1 MYNLYRTILCYCKI
15 KKTVFFLYTEPKIS
29 VNLYNSCQF
38 DYICT
43 HFNSYMKKKIA
54 VGFWESIARIVLKN
68 RIVILGVILA
78 ITIFLALQWKN
89 LGMTYT
95 EANLL
100 PKKHIVNQQYEDFLS
115 KFGEEG
121 NLIVIGFKD
130 KEFFTPKAFA
140 AWNELMTG
148 LKSSKE
154 VELVVSLND
163 LKKLEKNETEEKFE
177 LVPLIDQKQTVNPA
191 YLQKIKNELFNNLPF
206 YEGLLF
212 NKQSGSIRSAI
223 YLNKKIVN
231 TAARKTF
238 IIENLVPKI
247 EKFEKTTG
255 IDLRV
260 SGMPYI
266 RTINA
271 ENMKGEIGL
280 FIGAALF
287 ITSLI
292 FFLFFRSFRATFIS
306 ICILL
311 VGVMWSFGTLG
322 LFHYKITILT
332 AIIPPLI
339 IVIGITNC
347 IFLINKYQQEIK
359 IHHNQAKALQ
369 RVISKIGVSTLM
381 TNLTTAAGFATFM
394 ITGNDLL
401 FEFGLVTSIN
411 VISVYLLT
419 LAVVPIFYSFMPLP
433 KEKHLFHLSKTYI
446 STLLDWVENIVKY
459 KRKTIYIIYALLLVF
474 SVIGVSQMKV
484 SGSLIGEMPKS
495 ASFFKDIV
503 FFEKEFNGVMP
514 LEIMI
519 NTKRKKGVMKLSTMK
534 KMDELQKTISEIPEL
549 SKPISIVNLVKYSKQ
564 AYYNG
569 NPEYYE
575 LPTSQEQAFIL
586 SYAKN
591 ATKNTKENLMKSYVD
606 STGQYARITT
616 FMKDI
621 GTKEMAKVESK
632 LHQKIDKI
640 FPKDRYEVTL
650 TGKALVFQKGTSYLI
665 DNLIESLIFAILLIA
680 GLMTYLF
687 RSGKMVL
694 ASVITNILPLCIT
707 SGLMGYFGIPLKP
720 STILVFSIAFGIS
733 VDNAIQFMAKYR
745 LDLLQNKGKVKKS
758 VFSALRE
765 TGISTFYTS
774 VVLILGFATFTLSS
788 FSGTIAL
795 GGLISCTLLFA
806 MFANLLVLP
815 ALVLTFEKKRAKK
828 EDLIEELN

>member
-1 MYNLYRTILCYCKI
+1 M
-15 KKTVFFLYTEPKIS
+15 KKTLK
-29 VNLYNSCQF
+29 
-38 DYICT
+38 
-43 HFNSYMKKKIA
+43 
-54 VGFWESIARIVLKN
+54 VGFWEFIARLILTYRITILVVIV
-68 RIVILGVILA
+68 A
-78 ITIFLALQWKN
+78 ITIFLGLQWKN
-89 LGMTYT
+89 LSMTYT

-100 PKKHIVNQQYEDFLS
+100 PKKHIVNRQYDDFLT

-130 KEFFTPKAFA
+130 PKFFTPKAFS

-148 LKSSKE
+148 LKNSKE
-154 VELVVSLND
+154 IELVVSLND
-163 LKKLEKNETEEKFE
+163 LKKLQKDTLAEKFE
-177 LVPLIDQKQTVNPA
+177 LVPLINQNQTVNPA
-191 YLQKIKNELFNNLPF
+191 YLQKIKLELFNNLPF

-212 NKQSGSIRSAI
+212 NKKSGSIRSAI
-223 YLNKKIVN
+223 YLKKAIVN
-231 TAARKTF
+231 TEERKTF
-238 IIENLVPKI
+238 ILENLIPKI
-247 EKFEKTTG
+247 DKFEKTTG

-271 ENMKGEIGL
+271 DNMKGEIGL
-280 FIGAALF
+280 FIGSALL
-287 ITSLI
+287 ITALI
-292 FFLFFRSFRATFIS
+292 FFLFFRSYRATFIS
-306 ICILL
+306 IFILL
-311 VGVMWSFGTLG
+311 FGVMWSFGTLG
-322 LFHYKITILT
+322 LFHYRITILT

-359 IHHNQAKALQ
+359 MHRNQAKALQ

-411 VISVYLLT
+411 VMTVYLLT
-419 LAVVPIFYSFMPLP
+419 LVIVPIMYSFMHVP
-433 KEKHLFHLSKTYI
+433 KEKHLYHLSKNYL
-446 STLLDWVENIVKY
+446 SSVLDWVEHIVKT
-459 KRKTIYIIYALLLVF
+459 KRTYIYSIYGLLLVF
-474 SVIGVSQMKV
+474 SVIGVVQMKV

-519 NTKRKKGVMKLSTMK
+519 DTKHKKGVMKLSTMK
-534 KMDELQKTISEIPEL
+534 KMDEFQKTIEQIPEL
-549 SKPISIVNLVKYSKQ
+549 SKPVSIVNLVKYSKQ
-564 AYYNG
+564 AFYNG
-569 NPEYYE
+569 KPEYFE
-575 LPTSQEQAFIL
+575 LPTSQEQVFIL

-591 ATKNTKENLMKSYVD
+591 AAKNSKENLMKSYVD

-621 GTKEMAKVESK
+621 GTKDMSK
-632 LHQKIDKI
+632 IEGKLRTKIEEI

-650 TGKALVFQKGTSYLI
+650 TGKALVFQKGTTYLI
-665 DNLIESLIFAILLIA
+665 NNLIESLIFAIFLIA
-680 GLMTYLF
+680 GLMAYMF
-687 RSGKMVL
+687 RSAKMIFV
-694 ASVITNILPLCIT
+694 SVITNILPLCIT
-707 SGLMGYFGIPLKP
+707 SGLMGYLGIPLKP

-745 LDLLQNKGKVKKS
+745 HDLIQNNGKIKKS

-774 VVLILGFATFTLSS
+774 IVLIFGFAIFTLSS
-788 FSGTIAL
+788 FGGTVAL

-815 ALVLTFEKKRAKK
+815 ALVLTFEKKKAKN
-828 EDLIEELN
+828 EE

>member
-1 MYNLYRTILCYCKI
+1 
-15 KKTVFFLYTEPKIS
+15 
-29 VNLYNSCQF
+29 
-38 DYICT
+38 
-43 HFNSYMKKKIA
+43 MKKKIKA
-54 VGFWESIARIVLKN
+54 GFWEYIAGIVLRN
-68 RIVILGVILA
+68 RVTILVL
-78 ITIFLALQWKN
+78 IFLLTLFLAFQWKN
-89 LGMTYT
+89 VGMTYN

-100 PKKHIVNQQYEDFLS
+100 PKDHPANKDYTQFLNT
-115 KFGEEG
+115 FGEEG
-121 NLIVIGFKD
+121 NLIVIGVKD
-130 KEFFTPKAFA
+130 DAFFTPKAFT
-140 AWNELMTG
+140 AWNNMMQQ
-148 LKSSKE
+148 LKAHKE
-154 VELVVSLND
+154 IELVVSISN
-163 LKKLEKNETEEKFE
+163 LKKLEKDTINQKFQ
-177 LVPLIDQKQTVNPA
+177 LVPLIDPSQEKNNT
-191 YLQKIKNELFNNLPF
+191 YLKGIKNQLFNELPF

-212 NKQSGSIRSAI
+212 NKKSGSIRAAL
-223 YLNKKIVN
+223 YMNKKMVN
-231 TAARKTF
+231 SPIRKKF
-238 IIENLVPKI
+238 ILKELVPAV
-247 EKFEKTTG
+247 EQFEKETN
-255 IDLRV
+255 IDLKV

-266 RTINA
+266 RTINT

-306 ICILL
+306 ICILIF
-311 VGVMWSFGTLG
+311 GVMWSFGTLG

-359 IHHNQAKALQ
+359 NHGNQAKALQ

-381 TNLTTAAGFATFM
+381 TNMTTAIGFATFM

-401 FEFGLVTSIN
+401 YEFGLVTSIN
-411 VISVYLLT
+411 VITVYLLT
-419 LAVVPIFYSFMPLP
+419 LVVVPIVYSFMAMP
-433 KEKHLFHLSKTYI
+433 KEKHLEHLTQNYLS
-446 STLLDWVENIVKY
+446 SLLNWVEQIVRY
-459 KRKTIYIIYALLLVF
+459 KRNKVYIIYALLLVF
-474 SVIGVSQMKV
+474 SIIGISQMKV

-495 ASFFKDIV
+495 ASFYKDIL
-503 FFEKEFNGVMP
+503 FFEKEFNGVQP

-519 NTKRKKGVMKLSTMK
+519 NTGRKKGVMKASMMR
-534 KMDELQKTISEIPEL
+534 KMEELQKTIDSIPEL
-549 SKPISIVNLVKYSKQ
+549 SKPVSIVNLVKYSKQ

-591 ATKNTKENLMKSYVD
+591 ATKNSKENLMKSYVD

-621 GTKEMAKVESK
+621 GTEEMAKVEK
-632 LHQKIDKI
+632 RLHAKIDKI
-640 FPKDRYEVTL
+640 FPSDKYTVTL
-650 TGKALVFQKGTSYLI
+650 TGKALVFQKGTTYLVE
-665 DNLIESLIFAILLIA
+665 NLIESLIFAILLIA
-680 GLMTYLF
+680 GLMAYMF
-687 RSGKMVL
+687 RSWKMIF
-694 ASVITNILPLCIT
+694 ASVVTNILPLCIT

-745 LDLLQNKGKVKKS
+745 HDLIHNKGKIKKS
-758 VFSALRE
+758 VISALHE
-765 TGISTFYTS
+765 TGVSTFYTS
-774 VVLILGFATFTLSS
+774 MVLIFGFAIFTLSS

-795 GGLISCTLLFA
+795 GGLISVTLTFA

-815 ALVLTFEKKRAKK
+815 ALVLTTEKWSGKQDVIDEPVINILRSQEEEEEEEEEK
-828 EDLIEELN
+828 IEEK

>member
-1 MYNLYRTILCYCKI
+1 
-15 KKTVFFLYTEPKIS
+15 
-29 VNLYNSCQF
+29 
-38 DYICT
+38 
-43 HFNSYMKKKIA
+43 MKKKSTA
-54 VGFWESIARIVLKN
+54 GFWEFVAGIVLRN
-68 RIVILGVILA
+68 RITILVVIFL
-78 ITIFLALQWKN
+78 ITIFLAFQWRN
-89 LGMTYT
+89 VGMTYN

-100 PKKHIVNQQYEDFLS
+100 PKNHPANKDYTQFLNT
-115 KFGEEG
+115 FGEEG
-121 NLIVIGFKD
+121 NLIVMGIKD
-130 KEFFTPKAFA
+130 DSFFTPKAYS
-140 AWNELMTG
+140 AWNEMMSS
-148 LKSSKE
+148 LKKHKE
-154 VELVVSLND
+154 IELIVSIND
-163 LKKLEKNETEEKFE
+163 LKKLQKDTVNEKFE
-177 LVPLIDQKQTVNPA
+177 LVPLIDQKQTSNQA
-191 YLQKIKNELFNNLPF
+191 YLSEIKRQLFNDLPF

-212 NKQSGSIRSAI
+212 NKKSGSIRGALYI
-223 YLNKKIVN
+223 NKKVVN
-231 TAARKTF
+231 SPVRKAF
-238 IIENLVPKI
+238 ILNVLVPEVK
-247 EKFEKTTG
+247 KFKDATK
-255 IDLRV
+255 IDLKI

-266 RTINA
+266 RTINT

-306 ICILL
+306 ICILIF
-311 VGVMWSFGTLG
+311 GVMWSFGTLG

-359 IHHNQAKALQ
+359 NHSNQAKALQ

-381 TNLTTAAGFATFM
+381 TNMTTAIGFATFM

-401 FEFGLVTSIN
+401 YEFGLVTSIN
-411 VISVYLLT
+411 VITVYLLT
-419 LAVVPIFYSFMPLP
+419 LVVVPIVYSFMAVP
-433 KEKHLFHLSKTYI
+433 KEKHLKHLNKNYLS
-446 STLLDWVENIVKY
+446 SLLNWVEKVVRN
-459 KRKTIYIIYALLLVF
+459 KRNSVYIIYGMLLVF
-474 SVIGVSQMKV
+474 SIIGVSQMKV

-495 ASFFKDIV
+495 ASFFKDIL
-503 FFEKEFNGVMP
+503 FFEKEFNGVQP

-519 NTKRKKGVMKLSTMK
+519 NTKKKKGVMKSSTIR
-534 KMDELQKTISEIPEL
+534 KMDELQKTIDSIPEL
-549 SKPISIVNLVKYSKQ
+549 SKPVSIVNLVKYSKQ

-591 ATKNTKENLMKSYVD
+591 ATKNSKENLMKSYVD

-621 GTKEMAKVESK
+621 GTEEMAKVEGR
-632 LHQKIDKI
+632 LHQRINQI
-640 FPKDRYEVTL
+640 FPSDRFEVKL
-650 TGKALVFQKGTSYLI
+650 TGKALVFQKGTSYLV

-680 GLMTYLF
+680 GLMAYMF
-687 RSGKMVL
+687 RSWKMIF

-745 LDLLQNKGKVKKS
+745 HDLIQNKGKIKKS
-758 VFSALRE
+758 VISALHE
-765 TGISTFYTS
+765 TGVSTFYTS
-774 VVLILGFATFTLSS
+774 IVLIFGFAIFTLSS

-795 GGLISCTLLFA
+795 GGLISVTLTFA

-815 ALVLTFEKKRAKK
+815 ALVLTTSKWGGEKEVLEEPALNILRDAEEEIDEEEETEKK
-828 EDLIEELN
+828 

>member
-1 MYNLYRTILCYCKI
+1 M
-15 KKTVFFLYTEPKIS
+15 KKTLR
-29 VNLYNSCQF
+29 
-38 DYICT
+38 
-43 HFNSYMKKKIA
+43 
-54 VGFWESIARIVLKN
+54 VGFWEFIARLILTY
-68 RIVILGVILA
+68 RITILVVIAA
-78 ITIFLALQWKN
+78 ITIFLGLQWKN
-89 LGMTYT
+89 LNMTYT

-100 PKKHIVNQQYEDFLS
+100 PKKHIVNRQYDDFLS

-130 KEFFTPKAFA
+130 PKFFTPKAFS

-148 LKSSKE
+148 LKNSKG

-163 LKKLEKNETEEKFE
+163 LKKLQKDTLAEKFE
-177 LVPLIDQKQTVNPA
+177 LVPFINQNQTVNPA
-191 YLQKIKNELFNNLPF
+191 YLQKIKLELFNNLPF

-212 NKQSGSIRSAI
+212 NKKSGSIRSAI
-223 YLNKKIVN
+223 YLKKSIVN
-231 TAARKTF
+231 TVERKTF
-238 IIENLVPKI
+238 ILENLIPKI
-247 EKFEKTTG
+247 DKFEKSTG

-280 FIGAALF
+280 FIGAALL

-292 FFLFFRSFRATFIS
+292 FFLFFRSYRATFIS
-306 ICILL
+306 IFILIF
-311 VGVMWSFGTLG
+311 GVMWSFGTLG
-322 LFHYKITILT
+322 LFHYRITILT

-359 IHHNQAKALQ
+359 LHHNQAKALQ

-411 VISVYLLT
+411 VITVYLLT
-419 LAVVPIFYSFMPLP
+419 LVVVPIMYSFMHVP
-433 KEKHLFHLSKTYI
+433 KEKHLYHLSKTYL
-446 STLLDWVENIVKY
+446 SSVLNWVEHIVKT
-459 KRKTIYIIYALLLVF
+459 KRTYIYSIYGLLLVF
-474 SVIGVSQMKV
+474 SVIGVVQMKV

-519 NTKRKKGVMKLSTMK
+519 DTKHKKGVMKLSTMK
-534 KMDELQKTISEIPEL
+534 KMDELQKTIEQIPEL
-549 SKPISIVNLVKYSKQ
+549 SKPVSIVNLVKYSKQ
-564 AYYNG
+564 AFYNG

-575 LPTSQEQAFIL
+575 LPTSQEQVFIL
-586 SYAKN
+586 SFAKN
-591 ATKNTKENLMKSYVD
+591 ATKNSKENLMKSYVD

-621 GTKEMAKVESK
+621 GTKDMSK
-632 LHQKIDKI
+632 IEGKLRTKIEEI

-650 TGKALVFQKGTSYLI
+650 TGKALVFQKGTTYLI
-665 DNLIESLIFAILLIA
+665 NNLIESLIFAIFLIA
-680 GLMTYLF
+680 GLMAYMF
-687 RSGKMVL
+687 RSAKMIFV
-694 ASVITNILPLCIT
+694 SVITNILPLCIT
-707 SGLMGYFGIPLKP
+707 SGLMGYLGIPLKP

-745 LDLLQNKGKVKKS
+745 HDLIQNNGKIKKS

-774 VVLILGFATFTLSS
+774 VVLIFGFAIFTLSS
-788 FSGTIAL
+788 FGGTVAL

-815 ALVLTFEKKRAKK
+815 ALVLTFEKKKA
-828 EDLIEELN
+828 INEE

>member
-1 MYNLYRTILCYCKI
+1 
-15 KKTVFFLYTEPKIS
+15 
-29 VNLYNSCQF
+29 
-38 DYICT
+38 
-43 HFNSYMKKKIA
+43 MKKALK
-54 VGFWESIARIVLKN
+54 VGFWELIARIILKN
-68 RIVILGVILA
+68 RIIILGIILA
-78 ITIFLALQWKN
+78 ITVFLGLQWKN
-89 LGMTYT
+89 LAMTYT

-100 PKKHIVNQQYEDFLS
+100 PEKHIANKQYQDFLN

-130 KEFFTPKAFA
+130 NSFFTPKAYA

-148 LKSSKE
+148 LKKAKE

-163 LKKLEKNETEEKFE
+163 LKKLQKDTIAEKFE
-177 LVPLIDQKQTVNPA
+177 LVNFIDQSQSKNA
-191 YLQKIKNELFNNLPF
+191 SYLKGIKNELFSNLPF

-212 NKQSGSIRSAI
+212 NKESGSIRSAV

-231 TAARKTF
+231 TAGRKTF

-280 FIGAALF
+280 FIGGALLV
-287 ITSLI
+287 TSLI
-292 FFLFFRSFRATFIS
+292 FFFFFRSFRATFIS
-306 ICILL
+306 IFILL
-311 VGVMWSFGTLG
+311 FGVMWSFGTLG

-359 IHHNQAKALQ
+359 LHNNQAKALQ
-369 RVISKIGVSTLM
+369 RVISKIGVATLM

-411 VISVYLLT
+411 VITVYLLT
-419 LAVVPIFYSFMPLP
+419 LMIVPIMYSFMAVP
-433 KEKHLFHLSKTYI
+433 KEKHLYHLSKTYI
-446 STLLDWVENIVKY
+446 SSVLNWVEYAVRNN
-459 KRKTIYIIYALLLVF
+459 RKIIYTIYGLLLVF
-474 SVIGVSQMKV
+474 SVIGVSKMKV

-495 ASFFKDIV
+495 ASFFKDIL

-519 NTKRKKGVMKLSTMK
+519 NTKQKKGVMKLSTMK

-549 SKPISIVNLVKYSKQ
+549 SKPVSVVNLVKYSKQ

-569 NPEYYE
+569 NAEFYE
-575 LPTSQEQAFIL
+575 LPTSQEQTFIL

-591 ATKNTKENLMKSYVD
+591 ATKNTKDNLMKSYVD

-621 GTKEMAKVESK
+621 GTEEMAKVEDK
-632 LHQKIDKI
+632 LRKKIDLV
-640 FPKDRYEVTL
+640 FPKERYEVTL

-665 DNLIESLIFAILLIA
+665 DNLIMSLIFAVFLIA
-680 GLMTYLF
+680 GLMAYMF
-687 RSGKMVL
+687 RSPKMILV
-694 ASVITNILPLCIT
+694 SVITNILPLCIT
-707 SGLMGYFGIPLKP
+707 SGLMGYLGIPLKP

-745 LDLLQNKGKVKKS
+745 HDLIQNNGKIKKS

-774 VVLILGFATFTLSS
+774 IVLVFGFAIFTLSS

-815 ALVLTFEKKRAKK
+815 ALVLTFEKKKTIK
-828 EDLIEELN
+828 EDSLEVEN

>member
-1 MYNLYRTILCYCKI
+1 
-15 KKTVFFLYTEPKIS
+15 
-29 VNLYNSCQF
+29 
-38 DYICT
+38 
-43 HFNSYMKKKIA
+43 MKKAIQ
-54 VGFWESIARIVLKN
+54 VGFWEKVARIILKN
-68 RIVILGVILA
+68 RITILIIVAAL
-78 ITIFLALQWKN
+78 TIFLGSQWKN
-89 LGMTYT
+89 LAMTYT

-100 PKKHIVNQQYEDFLS
+100 PKDHIANKEYQQFLD

-130 KEFFTPKAFA
+130 SNFFTPKNYA

-148 LKSSKE
+148 LKKSKE
-154 VELVVSLND
+154 VDLVVSLND
-163 LKKLEKNETEEKFE
+163 LKKLEKDTVNEKFV
-177 LVPLIDQKQTVNPA
+177 LAPFIDQSKTIDPA
-191 YLQKIKNELFNNLPF
+191 YLKTVQYDLFHNLPF

-212 NKQSGSIRSAI
+212 NKESGSVRSAV
-223 YLNKKIVN
+223 YMNKDLVN

-255 IDLRV
+255 VDLKV

-271 ENMKGEIGL
+271 EDMKGEIGL
-280 FIGAALF
+280 FIGSALL
-287 ITSLI
+287 IVSLV
-292 FFLFFRSFRATFIS
+292 FFFFFRSFRATFIS
-306 ICILL
+306 ICILI

-332 AIIPPLI
+332 AVIPPLI

-359 IHHNQAKALQ
+359 LHNNQAKALQ
-369 RVISKIGVSTLM
+369 RIISKIGVSTLM
-381 TNLTTAAGFATFM
+381 TNLTTAIGFATFM
-394 ITGNDLL
+394 ITGNELL

-419 LAVVPIFYSFMPLP
+419 LVIVPIVYSFLP
-433 KEKHLFHLSKTYI
+433 VPGEKHLYHLSKTYI
-446 STLLDWVENIVKY
+446 STLLDFVENVVRN
-459 KRKTIYIIYALLLVF
+459 KRKVIYTIYGLLLVF

-495 ASFFKDIV
+495 ASFFKDIL
-503 FFEKEFNGVMP
+503 FYEKEFNGVMP

-519 NTKRKKGVMKLSTMK
+519 DTQRKKGVMKLSTMR
-534 KMDELQKTISEIPEL
+534 KMDELQNTISEMPEL
-549 SKPISIVNLVKYSKQ
+549 SKPVSIVNLVKYSKQ

-569 NPEYYE
+569 KPEYYQ

-591 ATKNTKENLMKSYVD
+591 ATKNSKENLMKSYVD

-616 FMKDI
+616 FMRDI
-621 GTKEMAKVESK
+621 GTDEMAKVEKK
-632 LHQKIDKI
+632 LHSKIDEI
-640 FPKDRYEVTL
+640 FPSDRYKVTV
-650 TGKALVFQKGTSYLI
+650 TGKALVFQKGTSYLV
-665 DNLIESLIFAILLIA
+665 DNLIESLIFAILVIA
-680 GLMTYLF
+680 ALMLYLF
-687 RSGKMVL
+687 RSFKMVF

-733 VDNAIQFMAKYR
+733 VDNAIQFMAKYKH
-745 LDLLQNKGKVKKS
+745 DLIQSNGKVKKS
-758 VFSALRE
+758 VFSSLRE

-795 GGLISCTLLFA
+795 GGLISCTLAFA

-815 ALVLTFEKKRAKK
+815 ALVLTFEKKKAKK
-828 EDLIEELN
+828 EDLEESGK

>member
-1 MYNLYRTILCYCKI
+1 M
-15 KKTVFFLYTEPKIS
+15 KKTLR
-29 VNLYNSCQF
+29 
-38 DYICT
+38 
-43 HFNSYMKKKIA
+43 
-54 VGFWESIARIVLKN
+54 VGFWEFIARLILTYRITILVVIV
-68 RIVILGVILA
+68 A
-78 ITIFLALQWKN
+78 ITIFLGLQWKN
-89 LGMTYT
+89 LSMTYT

-100 PKKHIVNQQYEDFLS
+100 PKKHIVNRQYDEFLS

-121 NLIVIGFKD
+121 NLIVICFKD
-130 KEFFTPKAFA
+130 PKFFTPKAFA

-148 LKSSKE
+148 LKNSKE
-154 VELVVSLND
+154 IELVVSLND
-163 LKKLEKNETEEKFE
+163 LKKLQKDTLAEKFE
-177 LVPLIDQKQTVNPA
+177 LVPLINQNQTVNPA
-191 YLQKIKNELFNNLPF
+191 YLQKIKFELFNNLPF

-212 NKQSGSIRSAI
+212 NKKSGSIRSAI
-223 YLNKKIVN
+223 YLKKAIVN
-231 TAARKTF
+231 TAERKTF
-238 IIENLVPKI
+238 ILENLIPKI
-247 EKFEKTTG
+247 DKFEKATG

-271 ENMKGEIGL
+271 DNMKGEIGL
-280 FIGAALF
+280 FIGAALL

-292 FFLFFRSFRATFIS
+292 FFLFFRSYRATFIS
-306 ICILL
+306 IFILIF
-311 VGVMWSFGTLG
+311 GVMWSFGTLG
-322 LFHYKITILT
+322 LFHYRITILT

-359 IHHNQAKALQ
+359 LHNNQAKALQ

-411 VISVYLLT
+411 VITVYLLT
-419 LAVVPIFYSFMPLP
+419 LVVVPIMYSFMHVP
-433 KEKHLFHLSKTYI
+433 KEKHLHHLSKTYL
-446 STLLDWVENIVKY
+446 SSVLDWVEHIVKT
-459 KRKTIYIIYALLLVF
+459 KRTYIYSIYGLLLVF
-474 SVIGVSQMKV
+474 SVIGVVQMKV

-519 NTKRKKGVMKLSTMK
+519 DTKRKKGVMKLSTMK
-534 KMDELQKTISEIPEL
+534 KMDELQKTIEQIPEL
-549 SKPISIVNLVKYSKQ
+549 SKPVSIVNLVKYSKQ
-564 AYYNG
+564 AFYNG
-569 NPEYYE
+569 KPEFYE
-575 LPTSQEQAFIL
+575 LPTSQEQVFIL

-591 ATKNTKENLMKSYVD
+591 ATKNSKENLMKSYVD

-621 GTKEMAKVESK
+621 GTKDMSK
-632 LHQKIDKI
+632 IEGKLRTKIEEI

-650 TGKALVFQKGTSYLI
+650 TGKALVFQKGTTYLI
-665 DNLIESLIFAILLIA
+665 NNLIESLIFAIFLIA
-680 GLMTYLF
+680 GLMAYMF
-687 RSGKMVL
+687 RSAKMIFV
-694 ASVITNILPLCIT
+694 SVITNILPLCIT
-707 SGLMGYFGIPLKP
+707 SGLMGYLGIPLKP

-745 LDLLQNKGKVKKS
+745 HDLIQNNGKIKKS

-774 VVLILGFATFTLSS
+774 IVLIFGFAIFTLSS
-788 FSGTIAL
+788 FGGTVAL

-815 ALVLTFEKKRAKK
+815 ALVLTFEKKKAKN
-828 EDLIEELN
+828 EE

>member
-1 MYNLYRTILCYCKI
+1 M
-15 KKTVFFLYTEPKIS
+15 KKTLR
-29 VNLYNSCQF
+29 
-38 DYICT
+38 
-43 HFNSYMKKKIA
+43 
-54 VGFWESIARIVLKN
+54 VGFWEFIARLILTYRITILVVIV
-68 RIVILGVILA
+68 A
-78 ITIFLALQWKN
+78 ITIFLGLQWKN
-89 LGMTYT
+89 LSMTYT

-100 PKKHIVNQQYEDFLS
+100 PKKHIVNRQYDEFLS

-130 KEFFTPKAFA
+130 PKFFTPKAFA

-148 LKSSKE
+148 LKNSKE
-154 VELVVSLND
+154 IELVVSLND
-163 LKKLEKNETEEKFE
+163 LKKLQKDTLAEKFE
-177 LVPLIDQKQTVNPA
+177 LVPLINQNQTVNPA
-191 YLQKIKNELFNNLPF
+191 YLQKIKFELFNNLPF

-212 NKQSGSIRSAI
+212 NKKSGSIRSAI
-223 YLNKKIVN
+223 YLKKAIVN
-231 TAARKTF
+231 TAERKTF
-238 IIENLVPKI
+238 ILENLIPKI
-247 EKFEKTTG
+247 DKFEKATG

-271 ENMKGEIGL
+271 DNMKGEIGL
-280 FIGAALF
+280 FIGAALL

-292 FFLFFRSFRATFIS
+292 FFLFFRSYRATFIS
-306 ICILL
+306 IFILL
-311 VGVMWSFGTLG
+311 FGVMWSFGTLG
-322 LFHYKITILT
+322 LFHYRITILT

-359 IHHNQAKALQ
+359 LHNNQAKALQ

-411 VISVYLLT
+411 VITVYLLT
-419 LAVVPIFYSFMPLP
+419 LVVVPIMYSFMHVP
-433 KEKHLFHLSKTYI
+433 KEKHLHHLSKTYL
-446 STLLDWVENIVKY
+446 SSVLDWVEHIVKT
-459 KRKTIYIIYALLLVF
+459 KRTYIYSIYGLLLVF
-474 SVIGVSQMKV
+474 SVIGVVQMKV

-519 NTKRKKGVMKLSTMK
+519 DTKRKKGVMKLSTMK
-534 KMDELQKTISEIPEL
+534 KMDELQKTIEQIPEL
-549 SKPISIVNLVKYSKQ
+549 SKPVSIVNLVKYSKQ
-564 AYYNG
+564 AFYNG
-569 NPEYYE
+569 KPEFYE
-575 LPTSQEQAFIL
+575 LPTSQEQVFIL

-591 ATKNTKENLMKSYVD
+591 ATKNSKENLMKSYVD

-621 GTKEMAKVESK
+621 GTKDMSK
-632 LHQKIDKI
+632 IEGKLRTKIDEI
-640 FPKDRYEVTL
+640 FPKDRYEVSL
-650 TGKALVFQKGTSYLI
+650 TGKALVFQKGTTYLI
-665 DNLIESLIFAILLIA
+665 NNLIESLIFAIFLIA
-680 GLMTYLF
+680 GLMAYMF
-687 RSGKMVL
+687 RSAKMIFV
-694 ASVITNILPLCIT
+694 SVITNILPLCIT
-707 SGLMGYFGIPLKP
+707 SGLMGYLGIPLKP

-745 LDLLQNKGKVKKS
+745 HDLIQNNGKIKKS

-774 VVLILGFATFTLSS
+774 IVLIFGFAVFTLSS
-788 FSGTIAL
+788 FGGTVAL

-815 ALVLTFEKKRAKK
+815 ALVLTFEKKKAKN
-828 EDLIEELN
+828 EE

>member
-1 MYNLYRTILCYCKI
+1 
-15 KKTVFFLYTEPKIS
+15 
-29 VNLYNSCQF
+29 
-38 DYICT
+38 
-43 HFNSYMKKKIA
+43 MKHKVK
-54 VGFWESIARIVLKN
+54 VGFWETIARIILKN
-68 RIVILGVILA
+68 RILILGIIAA
-78 ITIFLALQWKN
+78 ITIFLGLQWKN

-100 PKKHIVNQQYEDFLS
+100 PKKHIVNQQYEEFLS
-115 KFGEEG
+115 RFGEEG

-130 KEFFTPKAFA
+130 ETFFTPKAFA
-140 AWNELMTG
+140 AWNDLMTG
-148 LKSSKE
+148 LKSAKE
-154 VELVVSLND
+154 VELVVSIND
-163 LKKLEKNETEEKFE
+163 LKTLQKDTINEKFE
-177 LVPLIDQKQTVNPA
+177 LVPFIDAKQTVNA
-191 YLQKIKNELFNNLPF
+191 DYLKQKKNELFKKLPF

-212 NKQSGSIRSAI
+212 NKQSGSIRSAV
-223 YLNKKIVN
+223 YLDKKVVN
-231 TAARKTF
+231 TADRKTF

-280 FIGAALF
+280 FIGAALL
-287 ITSLI
+287 TVSLI
-292 FFLFFRSFRATFIS
+292 FFFFFRSFRATFIS
-306 ICILL
+306 IFILL
-311 VGVMWSFGTLG
+311 FGVMWSFGTLG

-401 FEFGLVTSIN
+401 FEFGLVTSLN

-419 LAVVPIFYSFMPLP
+419 LVVVPIVYSFMSVP
-433 KEKHLFHLSKTYI
+433 KEKHLYHLSKTYI
-446 STLLDWVENIVKY
+446 SSLLDWVEKIVIT
-459 KRKTIYIIYALLLVF
+459 KRSVIYSIYGLLLIF
-474 SVIGVSQMKV
+474 SLIGVLQMKV

-495 ASFFKDIV
+495 ASFFKDIT
-503 FFEKEFNGVMP
+503 FYEKEFHGVMP

-534 KMDELQKTISEIPEL
+534 KMDELQQTITQIPEL
-549 SKPISIVNLVKYSKQ
+549 SPPVSIVNLVKYSKQ

-569 NPEYYE
+569 NPEYYD
-575 LPTSQEQAFIL
+575 LPTSQEQGFIF

-591 ATKNTKENLMKSYVD
+591 ATKNSKDNLMKSYVD

-621 GTKEMAKVESK
+621 GTQEMAKVEA
-632 LHQKIDKI
+632 KIRKKTDEI
-640 FPKDRYEVTL
+640 FPKDRFEVTL

-665 DNLIESLIFAILLIA
+665 DNLIESLIFAILMIA
-680 GLMTYLF
+680 GLMAYLF
-687 RSGKMVL
+687 RSFKMVM
-694 ASVITNILPLCIT
+694 ASVITNVLPLCIT
-707 SGLMGYFGIPLKP
+707 SGLMGYFEIPLKP

-745 LDLLQNKGKVKKS
+745 HDLLANNGKVKKS

-774 VVLILGFATFTLSS
+774 VVLIFGFAIFTLSS

-815 ALVLTFEKKRAKK
+815 ALVLTFEKKKAKN
-828 EDLIEELN
+828 EV

>member
-1 MYNLYRTILCYCKI
+1 MLALKSFM
-15 KKTVFFLYTEPKIS
+15 KKTLK
-29 VNLYNSCQF
+29 
-38 DYICT
+38 
-43 HFNSYMKKKIA
+43 
-54 VGFWESIARIVLKN
+54 VGFWEFIARLILTYRITILVIIV
-68 RIVILGVILA
+68 A
-78 ITIFLALQWKN
+78 ITIFLGLQWKN
-89 LGMTYT
+89 LSMTYT

-100 PKKHIVNQQYEDFLS
+100 PKTHIVNRQYDDFLT

-130 KEFFTPKAFA
+130 PNFFTPKAFA

-148 LKSSKE
+148 LKNSKE

-163 LKKLEKNETEEKFE
+163 LKKLQKDTLAEKFE
-177 LVPLIDQKQTVNPA
+177 LVPLINQNQTLNLA
-191 YLQKIKNELFNNLPF
+191 YLQKIKLELFNNLPF

-212 NKQSGSIRSAI
+212 NKKSGSIRSAI
-223 YLNKKIVN
+223 YLKKSIVN
-231 TAARKTF
+231 TAERKTF
-238 IIENLVPKI
+238 ILENLIPKI
-247 EKFEKTTG
+247 DKFEKSTG

-280 FIGAALF
+280 FIGAALL

-292 FFLFFRSFRATFIS
+292 FFLFFRSYRATFIS
-306 ICILL
+306 IFILIF
-311 VGVMWSFGTLG
+311 GVMWSFGTLG
-322 LFHYKITILT
+322 LFHYRITILT

-359 IHHNQAKALQ
+359 LHNNQAKALQ

-411 VISVYLLT
+411 VITVYLLT
-419 LAVVPIFYSFMPLP
+419 LVVVPIMYSFMHVP
-433 KEKHLFHLSKTYI
+433 KEKHLYHLSKTYL
-446 STLLDWVENIVKY
+446 SSVLDWVEHIVKT
-459 KRKTIYIIYALLLVF
+459 KRSYIYSIYGLLLVF
-474 SVIGVSQMKV
+474 SVIGVVQMKV

-519 NTKRKKGVMKLSTMK
+519 DTKHKKGVMKLSTMK
-534 KMDELQKTISEIPEL
+534 KMDELQKTIEQIPEL
-549 SKPISIVNLVKYSKQ
+549 SKPVSIVNLVKYSKQ
-564 AYYNG
+564 AFYNG
-569 NPEYYE
+569 KPEFYE
-575 LPTSQEQAFIL
+575 LPTSQEQVFIL

-591 ATKNTKENLMKSYVD
+591 ATKNSKENLMKSYVD

-621 GTKEMAKVESK
+621 GTKDMSK
-632 LHQKIDKI
+632 IEGKLRTKIDEI

-650 TGKALVFQKGTSYLI
+650 TGKALVFQKGTTYLI
-665 DNLIESLIFAILLIA
+665 NNLIESLIFAIFLIA
-680 GLMTYLF
+680 GLMAYMF
-687 RSGKMVL
+687 RSAKMIFV
-694 ASVITNILPLCIT
+694 SVITNILPLCIT
-707 SGLMGYFGIPLKP
+707 SGLMGYLGIPLKP

-745 LDLLQNKGKVKKS
+745 HDLIQNNGKIKKS

-774 VVLILGFATFTLSS
+774 IVLIFGFAIFTLSS
-788 FSGTIAL
+788 FGGTVAL

-815 ALVLTFEKKRAKK
+815 ALVLTFEKKKAKN
-828 EDLIEELN
+828 EE

>member
-1 MYNLYRTILCYCKI
+1 
-15 KKTVFFLYTEPKIS
+15 
-29 VNLYNSCQF
+29 
-38 DYICT
+38 
-43 HFNSYMKKKIA
+43 MKRALK
-54 VGFWESIARIVLKN
+54 VGFWEMIARIILKN
-68 RIVILGVILA
+68 RITILIVILA
-78 ITIFLALQWKN
+78 LTVFLGYQWKN
-89 LGMTYT
+89 LSMTYT

-100 PKKHIVNQQYEDFLS
+100 PQKHIVNKQYKDFLN

-130 KEFFTPKAFA
+130 KTFFTPKAYA

-148 LKSSKE
+148 LKDSKD

-163 LKKLEKNETEEKFE
+163 LKKLQKDTIAQKFE
-177 LVPLIDQKQTVNPA
+177 LVPFLDQSQTKDVA
-191 YLQKIKNELFNNLPF
+191 YLENIKNELFNNLPF

-231 TAARKTF
+231 TAERKIF
-238 IIENLVPKI
+238 IVENLVPKI
-247 EKFEKTTG
+247 EKFEKATG

-271 ENMKGEIGL
+271 ENMKGEITL

-292 FFLFFRSFRATFIS
+292 FFLFFRSVLATSIS
-306 ICILL
+306 IFILL
-311 VGVMWSFGTLG
+311 LSVIWSFGTLG
-322 LFHYKITILT
+322 FFNYKITILT
-332 AIIPPLI
+332 AIVPPLI

-359 IHHNQAKALQ
+359 IHNNQAKALQ
-369 RVISKIGVSTLM
+369 RVISKIGVATLM

-411 VISVYLLT
+411 VITVYLLT
-419 LAVVPIFYSFMPLP
+419 LLIVPIVSSYMAIP
-433 KEKHLFHLSKTYI
+433 KEKHLYHLSKNYL
-446 STLLDWVENIVKY
+446 SAVLNWVEYAVRYNRRIIY
-459 KRKTIYIIYALLLVF
+459 TIYGLLLVF

-495 ASFFKDIV
+495 ASFFKDIL

-519 NTKRKKGVMKLSTMK
+519 DTKSKKGVMKLSTMK

-549 SKPISIVNLVKYSKQ
+549 SKPVSIVNLVKYSKQ

-575 LPTSQEQAFIL
+575 LPTSQEQTFIL

-591 ATKNTKENLMKSYVD
+591 ATKNSKDNLMKSYVD

-621 GTKEMAKVESK
+621 GTEEMARVEGK
-632 LHQKIDKI
+632 LQKKIDQI
-640 FPKDRYEVTL
+640 FPKDRYKVTL

-680 GLMTYLF
+680 GLMAYMF
-687 RSGKMVL
+687 RSVKMILV
-694 ASVITNILPLCIT
+694 SVITNILPLCIT

-745 LDLLQNKGKVKKS
+745 LDLIENNGKIKKS

-774 VVLILGFATFTLSS
+774 IVLVFGFAIFTLSS

-815 ALVLTFEKKRAKK
+815 ALVLTFEKKKAIK
-828 EDLIEELN
+828 EDLLDTEVVD

>member
-1 MYNLYRTILCYCKI
+1 MKN
-15 KKTVFFLYTEPKIS
+15 S
-29 VNLYNSCQF
+29 VQN
-38 DYICT
+38 
-43 HFNSYMKKKIA
+43 
-54 VGFWESIARIVLKN
+54 GFWEKLARIILKN
-68 RIVILGVILA
+68 RITLLIIVSL
-78 ITIFLALQWKN
+78 ITIFLGYQWKN
-89 LGMTYT
+89 LSMTYT

-100 PKKHIVNQQYEDFLS
+100 PKNHVANKDYQKFLD

-121 NLIVIGFKD
+121 NLIVIGFQDPK
-130 KEFFTPKAFA
+130 FFTPKNYA

-148 LKSSKE
+148 LKKSKD
-154 VELVVSLND
+154 VDLVISLND
-163 LKKLEKNETEEKFE
+163 LKKLEKDTVNQKFV
-177 LVPLIDQKQTVNPA
+177 LSSFIDQSKTTDSK
-191 YLQKIKNELFNNLPF
+191 YLKKVQYDLFHNLPF

-212 NKQSGSIRSAI
+212 NKESGAIRSAI
-223 YLNKKIVN
+223 YINKDIVN
-231 TAARKTF
+231 TAERKTF

-247 EKFEKTTG
+247 DKFEKTTG
-255 IDLRV
+255 VDLRV

-271 ENMKGEIGL
+271 DNMKGEIGL
-280 FIGAALF
+280 FIGAALL
-287 ITSLI
+287 TVSLI
-292 FFLFFRSFRATFIS
+292 FFFFFRSFSATFMS
-306 ICILL
+306 ICILI
-311 VGVMWSFGTLG
+311 VGVIWSFGTLG

-359 IHHNQAKALQ
+359 LHNNQAKALQ
-369 RVISKIGVSTLM
+369 RIISKIGVSTLM
-381 TNLTTAAGFATFM
+381 TNLTTAIGFATFM

-419 LAVVPIFYSFMPLP
+419 LLIVPIVYSFMAMP
-433 KEKHLFHLSKTYI
+433 KEKHLYHLTTNYI
-446 STLLDWVENIVKY
+446 SSLLDFVENTVKY
-459 KRKTIYIIYALLLVF
+459 RRKVIYTIYVILLIF
-474 SVIGVSQMKV
+474 SVIGVLQMKV

-495 ASFFKDIV
+495 ASFFKDIL
-503 FFEKEFNGVMP
+503 FYEKEFNGVMP

-519 NTKRKKGVMKLSTMK
+519 DTKKKKGVMKASTLR
-534 KMDELQKTISEIPEL
+534 KMDELQNTISEIPEL
-549 SKPISIVNLVKYSKQ
+549 AKPVSVVNLVKYSKQ

-575 LPTSQEQAFIL
+575 LPSSQEQAFIL

-591 ATKNTKENLMKSYVD
+591 ATKNNKDNLMKSYVD

-621 GTKEMAKVESK
+621 GTDKMAKIEKK
-632 LHQKIDKI
+632 LHSKIDEI
-640 FPKDRYEVTL
+640 FPKDHFEVTV
-650 TGKALVFQKGTSYLI
+650 TGKALVFQKGTAYLV
-665 DNLIESLIFAILLIA
+665 DNLIESLIFAIVVIA
-680 GLMTYLF
+680 ILMLYLF
-687 RSGKMVL
+687 RSFKMVM
-694 ASVITNILPLCIT
+694 ASVITNVLPLCIT

-733 VDNAIQFMAKYR
+733 VDNAIQFMAKYHH
-745 LDLLQNKGKVKKS
+745 DLIQNNGKIKKS
-758 VFSALRE
+758 VFSSLRE

-774 VVLILGFATFTLSS
+774 VVLIIGFATFTLSS

-795 GGLISCTLLFA
+795 GGLISCTLAFA

-815 ALVLTFEKKRAKK
+815 SLVLTFEKKKTKK
-828 EDLIEELN
+828 EDTTEPTH

>member
-1 MYNLYRTILCYCKI
+1 MVLINFACIYFFM
-15 KKTVFFLYTEPKIS
+15 KKTLK
-29 VNLYNSCQF
+29 
-38 DYICT
+38 
-43 HFNSYMKKKIA
+43 
-54 VGFWESIARIVLKN
+54 VGFWESVARIVLKN
-68 RIVILGVILA
+68 RALILGLIIL
-78 ITIFLALQWKN
+78 ITIFLCLQWKN
-89 LGMTYT
+89 LAMTYT

-100 PKKHIVNQQYEDFLS
+100 PKKHVANQQYQDFLT

-121 NLIVIGFKD
+121 NLIVIGFQD
-130 KEFFTPKAFA
+130 ETFFTPKAFR
-140 AWNELMTG
+140 AWNDLMTG
-148 LKSSKE
+148 LKQTKE

-163 LKKLEKNETEEKFE
+163 LKKLQKDTLQEKFK
-177 LVPLIDQKQTVNPA
+177 LVPFIDQKQTINED
-191 YLQKIKNELFNNLPF
+191 YLQKIKTDLFENLPF

-212 NKQSGSIRSAI
+212 NKKTGSIRSAI

-238 IIENLVPKI
+238 IIENLIPKI

-255 IDLRV
+255 INLRV

-271 ENMKGEIGL
+271 EDMKGEIGL
-280 FIGAALF
+280 FIGAALL

-292 FFLFFRSFRATFIS
+292 FFFFFRSFRATFIS

-311 VGVMWSFGTLG
+311 FGVMWSFGTLG

-347 IFLINKYQQEIK
+347 IFLINKYHQEIK
-359 IHHNQAKALQ
+359 NHSNQAKALQ

-401 FEFGLVTSIN
+401 FEFGLVTAVN
-411 VISVYLLT
+411 VITVYLLT
-419 LAVVPIFYSFMPLP
+419 LLIVPIVYSYMDQP
-433 KEKHLFHLSKTYI
+433 KEKHLLHLSKNYI
-446 STLLDWVENIVKY
+446 SFFLNWIENIVKF
-459 KRKTIYIIYALLLVF
+459 KRRYIYGIYGILLVF
-474 SVIGVSQMKV
+474 SVIGILQMKV

-495 ASFFKDIV
+495 ASFFKDII

-519 NTKRKKGVMKLSTMK
+519 NTKHKKGVMKLSTIK
-534 KMDELQKTISEIPEL
+534 KMDELQETIAKIPEL
-549 SKPISIVNLVKYSKQ
+549 SKAISIVNLVKYSKQ

-569 NPEYYE
+569 NPEFYE

-591 ATKNTKENLMKSYVD
+591 ATKNTKDNLMKSYVD
-606 STGQYARITT
+606 STAQYARITA

-621 GTKEMAKVESK
+621 GTEEMAKVEGKLKSK
-632 LHQKIDKI
+632 IEEI
-640 FPKDRYEVTL
+640 FPKDRFEVTL
-650 TGKALVFQKGTSYLI
+650 TGKALVFQKGTTYLI
-665 DNLIESLIFAILLIA
+665 DNLIESLIFAIFLIA
-680 GLMTYLF
+680 GLMAYMF
-687 RSGKMVL
+687 RSVKMILV
-694 ASVITNILPLCIT
+694 SVITNILPLCIT

-745 LDLLQNKGKVKKS
+745 HDLIQNNGKIKKS
-758 VFSALRE
+758 VFSALKE

-774 VVLILGFATFTLSS
+774 IVLIFGFAIFTLSS
-788 FSGTIAL
+788 FGGTVAL

-815 ALVLTFEKKRAKK
+815 ALVLTFEKKSAKK
-828 EDLIEELN
+828 QDIVEQDE

>member
-1 MYNLYRTILCYCKI
+1 
-15 KKTVFFLYTEPKIS
+15 
-29 VNLYNSCQF
+29 
-38 DYICT
+38 
-43 HFNSYMKKKIA
+43 MKKKIK
-54 VGFWESIARIVLKN
+54 VGFWELIARIVLKN
-68 RIVILGVILA
+68 RIAILITILA
-78 ITIFLALQWKN
+78 LTIFLSFQWRN

-100 PKKHIVNQQYEDFLS
+100 PKDHIVNQQYDEFLT

-130 KEFFTPKAFA
+130 NRFFTPKAFR

-148 LKSSKE
+148 LKNSKE

-163 LKKLEKNETEEKFE
+163 LKKLQKNEIEEKFQ
-177 LVPLIDQKQTVNPA
+177 LVPLIDNNQTDNA
-191 YLQKIKNELFNNLPF
+191 GYLQQIKNELFNQLPF

-212 NKQSGSIRSAI
+212 NKQTGSIRSAI

-247 EKFEKTTG
+247 ERFEKTTG

-280 FIGAALF
+280 FIGVALL

-311 VGVMWSFGTLG
+311 FGVMWSFGTLG

-359 IHHNQAKALQ
+359 VHHNQAKALQ

-419 LAVVPIFYSFMPLP
+419 LVVVPIVYSFMPLP
-433 KEKHLFHLSKTYI
+433 KEKHLYHLSKNYI
-446 STLLDWVENIVKY
+446 SSLLDWVENIVKF
-459 KRKTIYIIYALLLVF
+459 KRKTIYIIYVLLLLF
-474 SVIGVSQMKV
+474 SIIGVLQMKV
-484 SGSLIGEMPKS
+484 SGSLIGEMPKN
-495 ASFFKDIV
+495 ASFFKDIL
-503 FFEKEFNGVMP
+503 FYEKEFNGVMP

-519 NTKRKKGVMKLSTMK
+519 NTKHKKGVMKLSTMK
-534 KMDELQKTISEIPEL
+534 KMNELQETIAKIPEL
-549 SKPISIVNLVKYSKQ
+549 SKPVSVVNLVKYSKQ

-569 NPEYYE
+569 NPDYFE
-575 LPTSQEQAFIL
+575 LPTAQEQAFIL

-621 GTKEMAKVESK
+621 GTEEMAKVEGK
-632 LHQKIDKI
+632 LRQKIDAV
-640 FPKDRYEVTL
+640 FPKERYEVTL

-665 DNLIESLIFAILLIA
+665 DNLIESLIFAIIMIA
-680 GLMTYLF
+680 GLMAYLF
-687 RSGKMVL
+687 RSGKMVM
-694 ASVITNILPLCIT
+694 ASVITNVLPLCIT

-745 LDLLQNKGKVKKS
+745 HDLIQNNGKIKKS

-774 VVLILGFATFTLSS
+774 IVLIFGFAIFTLSS

-815 ALVLTFEKKRAKK
+815 ALVLTFEKKKASK
-828 EDLIEELN
+828 EEINADNSINL

>member
-1 MYNLYRTILCYCKI
+1 
-15 KKTVFFLYTEPKIS
+15 
-29 VNLYNSCQF
+29 
-38 DYICT
+38 
-43 HFNSYMKKKIA
+43 MKKKFTA
-54 VGFWESIARIVLKN
+54 GFWENVAGIVLRN
-68 RIVILGVILA
+68 RITILVI
-78 ITIFLALQWKN
+78 IFLLTVFLGFQWRN
-89 LGMTYT
+89 VGMTYN

-100 PKKHIVNQQYEDFLS
+100 PKNHPANKDYTQFLNT
-115 KFGEEG
+115 FGEEG
-121 NLIVIGFKD
+121 NLVVIGVKD
-130 KEFFTPKAFA
+130 TAFFTPKSFA
-140 AWNELMTG
+140 AWNQMMASI
-148 LKSSKE
+148 KKHKE
-154 VELVVSLND
+154 VELIVSVND
-163 LKKLEKNETEEKFE
+163 LKKLQKDTVNQKFE
-177 LVPLIDQKQTVNPA
+177 LTPLIDQKQTGNQA
-191 YLQKIKNELFNNLPF
+191 YLTEIKRQLFNDLPF

-212 NKQSGSIRSAI
+212 NKKSGSIRGAI
-223 YLNKKIVN
+223 YINKKVVN
-231 TAARKTF
+231 SPIRKEF
-238 IIENLVPKI
+238 ILKVLVPAVD
-247 EKFEKTTG
+247 KFEKSTG

-266 RTINA
+266 RTINT

-306 ICILL
+306 ICILIF
-311 VGVMWSFGTLG
+311 GVMWSFGTLG

-359 IHHNQAKALQ
+359 NHANQAKALQ

-381 TNLTTAAGFATFM
+381 TNMTTAIGFATFM

-401 FEFGLVTSIN
+401 YEFGLVTSIN
-411 VISVYLLT
+411 VITVYLLT
-419 LAVVPIFYSFMPLP
+419 LVVVPVVYSFMPLP
-433 KEKHLFHLSKTYI
+433 KEKHLSHLNKNYLS
-446 STLLDWVENIVKY
+446 SLLNWVEKIVRY
-459 KRKTIYIIYALLLVF
+459 KRKIIYIIYGLLLIF

-495 ASFFKDIV
+495 ASFFKDIL
-503 FFEKEFNGVMP
+503 FFEKEFNGVQP

-519 NTKRKKGVMKLSTMK
+519 NTKRKKGVMKSYTIR
-534 KMDELQKTISEIPEL
+534 KMDELQQTIDSIPEL
-549 SKPISIVNLVKYSKQ
+549 SKPVSIVNLVKYSKQ

-575 LPTSQEQAFIL
+575 LPTSQEQTFIL
-586 SYAKN
+586 GYAKN
-591 ATKNTKENLMKSYVD
+591 ATKNSKENLMKSYVD

-621 GTKEMAKVESK
+621 GTEEMAKVEGK
-632 LHQKIDKI
+632 LKSRINQI
-640 FPKDRYEVTL
+640 FPSDRFEVKL
-650 TGKALVFQKGTSYLI
+650 TGKALVFQKGTTYLVG
-665 DNLIESLIFAILLIA
+665 NLIESLIFAILLIA
-680 GLMTYLF
+680 GLMAYMF
-687 RSGKMVL
+687 RSWKMIF
-694 ASVITNILPLCIT
+694 ASVVTNILPLCIT

-745 LDLLQNKGKVKKS
+745 HDLIHNNGKIKKS
-758 VFSALRE
+758 VISSLHE
-765 TGISTFYTS
+765 TGVSTFYTS
-774 VVLILGFATFTLSS
+774 IVLIFGFAIFTLSS

-795 GGLISCTLLFA
+795 GGLISVTLTFA

-815 ALVLTFEKKRAKK
+815 ALVLTTEKRSGKGDVIDEPALKILRSQIELE
-828 EDLIEELN
+828 EDDVENDSEKN

>member
-1 MYNLYRTILCYCKI
+1 
-15 KKTVFFLYTEPKIS
+15 
-29 VNLYNSCQF
+29 
-38 DYICT
+38 
-43 HFNSYMKKKIA
+43 MKKKSTA
-54 VGFWESIARIVLKN
+54 GFWENVAGIVLRN
-68 RIVILGVILA
+68 RITILI
-78 ITIFLALQWKN
+78 IIFLLTVFLGFQWRN
-89 LGMTYT
+89 VGMTYN

-100 PKKHIVNQQYEDFLS
+100 PKNHPANKDYTQFLNT
-115 KFGEEG
+115 FGEEG
-121 NLIVIGFKD
+121 NLVVIGVKD
-130 KEFFTPKAFA
+130 DAFFTPKAYT
-140 AWNELMTG
+140 AWNKMMTS
-148 LKSSKE
+148 LKTHKE
-154 VELVVSLND
+154 VELIVSIND
-163 LKKLEKNETEEKFE
+163 LKKLQKDTINQKFE
-177 LVPLIDQKQTVNPA
+177 LVPLIDQKQTGNQA
-191 YLQKIKNELFNNLPF
+191 YLSDIKKQLFNDLPF

-212 NKQSGSIRSAI
+212 NKKSGSIRGALYI
-223 YLNKKIVN
+223 NKKVVN
-231 TAARKTF
+231 SPVRKEF
-238 IIENLVPKI
+238 ILKVLVPAVDR
-247 EKFEKTTG
+247 FEKSTG
-255 IDLRV
+255 IDLKV

-266 RTINA
+266 RTINT

-306 ICILL
+306 ICILIF
-311 VGVMWSFGTLG
+311 GVMWSFGTLG

-359 IHHNQAKALQ
+359 NHSNQAKALQ

-381 TNLTTAAGFATFM
+381 TNMTTAIGFATFM

-401 FEFGLVTSIN
+401 YEFGLVTSIN
-411 VISVYLLT
+411 VITVYLLT
-419 LAVVPIFYSFMPLP
+419 LVVVPVVYSFMAVP
-433 KEKHLFHLSKTYI
+433 KEKHLNHLTKNYLSSI
-446 STLLDWVENIVKY
+446 LNSVENIVRN
-459 KRKTIYIIYALLLVF
+459 KRKTIYIIYGLLLVF
-474 SVIGVSQMKV
+474 SIIGVSQMKV

-495 ASFFKDIV
+495 ASFFKDIL
-503 FFEKEFNGVMP
+503 FFEKEFNGVQP

-519 NTKRKKGVMKLSTMK
+519 DTKRKKGVMKSSTIR
-534 KMDELQKTISEIPEL
+534 KMDELQQTIDSMPEL
-549 SKPISIVNLVKYSKQ
+549 SKPVSIVNLVKYSKQ

-591 ATKNTKENLMKSYVD
+591 ATKNSKENLMKSYVD

-621 GTKEMAKVESK
+621 GTKEMAKVEGK
-632 LHQKIDKI
+632 LHKRIDQI
-640 FPKDRYEVTL
+640 FPSDRFEVKL
-650 TGKALVFQKGTSYLI
+650 TGKALVFQKGTTYLVG
-665 DNLIESLIFAILLIA
+665 NLIESLIFAILLIA
-680 GLMTYLF
+680 GLMVYMF
-687 RSGKMVL
+687 RSWKMIF
-694 ASVITNILPLCIT
+694 ASVVTNILPLCIT

-745 LDLLQNKGKVKKS
+745 HDLIHNNGKIKKS
-758 VFSALRE
+758 VVSALHE
-765 TGISTFYTS
+765 TGVSTFYTS
-774 VVLILGFATFTLSS
+774 IVLIFGFAIFTLSS

-795 GGLISCTLLFA
+795 GGLISVTLTFA

-815 ALVLTFEKKRAKK
+815 ALVLTTEKWGGKGDVIDQPALKILRSQVE
-828 EDLIEELN
+828 EDEIEEEDEK

>member
-1 MYNLYRTILCYCKI
+1 
-15 KKTVFFLYTEPKIS
+15 
-29 VNLYNSCQF
+29 
-38 DYICT
+38 
-43 HFNSYMKKKIA
+43 MKKKLK
-54 VGFWESIARIVLKN
+54 VGFWEYIARL
-68 RIVILGVILA
+68 ILTYRVTILIAITA
-78 ITIFLALQWKN
+78 ITIFLGFQWRN
-89 LGMTYT
+89 LSMTYT

-100 PKKHIVNQQYEDFLS
+100 PKKHSVNQQYDDFLS

-130 KEFFTPKAFA
+130 PNFFTPKAFA
-140 AWNELMTG
+140 EWNELMSG
-148 LKSSKE
+148 LKLSNN
-154 VELVVSLND
+154 VELVVSISD
-163 LKKLEKNETEEKFE
+163 LKKLQKDTLAQKFE
-177 LVPLIDQKQTVNPA
+177 LVPLIDHDQIKDQT
-191 YLQKIKNELFNNLPF
+191 YLQNIKTELFNNLPF

-212 NKQSGSIRSAI
+212 NKKSGSIRSAI
-223 YLNKKIVN
+223 YLKKEIVN
-231 TAARKTF
+231 TAERKTF
-238 IIENLVPKI
+238 IIETLLPKI
-247 EKFEKTTG
+247 EKFEKSTQ

-280 FIGAALF
+280 FIGAALL

-292 FFLFFRSFRATFIS
+292 FFFFFRSYRATFIS
-306 ICILL
+306 ICILIF
-311 VGVMWSFGTLG
+311 GVMWSFGTLG

-359 IHHNQAKALQ
+359 LHQNQAKALQ

-381 TNLTTAAGFATFM
+381 TNLTTAVGFATFM
-394 ITGNDLL
+394 ITGNELL
-401 FEFGLVTSIN
+401 YEFGLVTSIN
-411 VISVYLLT
+411 VITVYLLT
-419 LAVVPIFYSFMPLP
+419 LLIVPIMYSFMPMP
-433 KEKHLFHLSKTYI
+433 KEKHLYHLSKNYL
-446 STLLDWVENIVKY
+446 SSVLGWVEKVVKT
-459 KRKTIYIIYALLLVF
+459 KRTIIYTVYGLLLVF
-474 SVIGVSQMKV
+474 SVIGVMQMKV

-495 ASFFKDIV
+495 ASFFKDIL
-503 FFEKEFNGVMP
+503 FYEKEFNGVMP

-519 NTKRKKGVMKLSTMK
+519 NTKHKKGVMKLSTMK
-534 KMDELQKTISEIPEL
+534 KMDELQKTIEQIPEL
-549 SKPISIVNLVKYSKQ
+549 SKPVSVVNLVKYSKQ
-564 AYYNG
+564 AFYNG

-575 LPTSQEQAFIL
+575 LPTSQEQVFIL

-616 FMKDI
+616 YMKDI
-621 GTKEMAKVESK
+621 GTKDMAIIEGK
-632 LHQKIDKI
+632 LRTKIDAI

-665 DNLIESLIFAILLIA
+665 NNLIESLIFAIFLIA
-680 GLMTYLF
+680 GLMAYMF
-687 RSGKMVL
+687 RSAKMILV
-694 ASVITNILPLCIT
+694 SVITNILPLCIT
-707 SGLMGYFGIPLKP
+707 SGLMGYLGIPLKP

-745 LDLLQNKGKVKKS
+745 HDLKMNDGKIKKS
-758 VFSALRE
+758 VFSALQE
-765 TGISTFYTS
+765 TGVSTFYTS
-774 VVLILGFATFTLSS
+774 IVLIFGFAIFTLSS
-788 FSGTIAL
+788 FSGTVAL

-815 ALVLTFEKKRAKK
+815 ALVLTFEKKKTK
-828 EDLIEELN
+828 QEE

>member
-1 MYNLYRTILCYCKI
+1 
-15 KKTVFFLYTEPKIS
+15 
-29 VNLYNSCQF
+29 
-38 DYICT
+38 
-43 HFNSYMKKKIA
+43 MKNALKA
-54 VGFWESIARIVLKN
+54 GFWELIARIVLTN
-68 RIVILGVILA
+68 RVAILIIIFI
-78 ITIFLALQWKN
+78 ITVFLGFQWRN
-89 LGMTYT
+89 LSMTYT

-100 PKKHIVNQQYEDFLS
+100 PKKHIVNQQYDDFLS

-121 NLIVIGFKD
+121 NLIVIGFQDPK
-130 KEFFTPKAFA
+130 FFTPKAFS
-140 AWNELMTG
+140 AWNELMNS
-148 LKSSKE
+148 LKKSKE
-154 VELVVSLND
+154 IDLVVAVND
-163 LKKLEKNETEEKFE
+163 LKKLQKDTINEKFN
-177 LVPLIDQKQTVNPA
+177 LVPLIDENQIQNHA
-191 YLQKIKNELFNNLPF
+191 YLQKIKSELFNNLPF

-212 NKQSGSIRSAI
+212 NKKTGSIRSAI
-223 YLNKKIVN
+223 YLDKKIIN
-231 TAARKTF
+231 TPIRRDF
-238 IIENLVPKI
+238 ILLNLVPKI
-247 EKFEKTTG
+247 EKFEKATG
-255 IDLRV
+255 IDLKV

-266 RTINA
+266 RTINSD
-271 ENMKGEIGL
+271 NMKGEIAL

-311 VGVMWSFGTLG
+311 LGVIWSFGTLG
-322 LFHYKITILT
+322 LLHYKITILT

-359 IHHNQAKALQ
+359 THQNQAKALQ

-411 VISVYLLT
+411 VITVYLLT
-419 LAVVPIFYSFMPLP
+419 LLVVPIVYSFMALP
-433 KEKHLFHLSKTYI
+433 KEKHLYHLSKNYI
-446 STLLDWVENIVKY
+446 SSLLDWVENIVKL
-459 KRKTIYIIYALLLVF
+459 KRKTIYLIYGLLLIF
-474 SVIGVSQMKV
+474 SVIGVCQMKV

-495 ASFFKDIV
+495 ASFFKDIL
-503 FFEKEFNGVMP
+503 FYEKEFNGVMP

-519 NTKRKKGVMKLSTMK
+519 NTNRKKGVMKLSTMK
-534 KMDELQKTISEIPEL
+534 KMDELQTTISEIPEL
-549 SKPISIVNLVKYSKQ
+549 SKPVSIVNLVKYSKQ

-569 NPEYYE
+569 NPEYYQ

-591 ATKNTKENLMKSYVD
+591 ASKNSKDNLMKSYVD

-621 GTKEMAKVESK
+621 GTEEMAKVEGK
-632 LHQKIDKI
+632 LRKKIDQV
-640 FPKDRYEVTL
+640 FPKEHFQVTL
-650 TGKALVFQKGTSYLI
+650 TGKALVFQKGTTYLI
-665 DNLIESLIFAILLIA
+665 NNLIESLIFAIFLIVLLMI
-680 GLMTYLF
+680 YLF
-687 RSGKMVL
+687 RSFKMVL

-745 LDLLQNKGKVKKS
+745 HDLLQNNGKVKKS

-774 VVLILGFATFTLSS
+774 IVLIFGFAIFTLSS

-828 EDLIEELN
+828 EDLSED